1 MGSSHY
7 KDSNALAAFRQ
18 GGEDL
23 GLHDQPADLLLIGWW
38 GGKGMVGQESPSS
51 PSGAHQSG
59 VNKLVVSR

>member
-38 GGKGMVGQESPSS
+38 GGNRVMF
-51 PSGAHQSG
+51 
-59 VNKLVVSR
+59 